1 MLLFKRILSTVTV
14 LSCLAFPLQAEAA
27 EAPQPL
33 FSGEVSSSAVQA
45 MHPFPEHEQYQAGT
59 IKPNYVSQNQL
70 DDEVRKKYNE
80 WKTRYLKKH
89 PKKSDQYYVFYNLE
103 KEAAPDN
110 AVSCSEGHG
119 YGMLISALM
128 AGYDPQ
134 AKDYFDGLY
143 RFYKAHPSVNNPAL
157 MAWQQIK
164 TGAGDIIDTPPSN
177 SDDGSRSATDGDMD
191 IAYALLLADKQWGSS
206 GPIDYLS
213 EGKAAIAA
221 IMKED
226 VNQQK
231 WSLKFG
237 DWVENNDPDYG
248 LATRPS
254 DFMLSHLR
262 AFGNAAGDPNWA
274 KVADN
279 TYGIIQTISTKYS
292 STTGLLPDFVV
303 WSNGGYAPSPPNL
316 LETDR
321 DGYFSWNAAR
331 VPWRVPVDYLLSGDT
346 RALNQTKLTNAW
358 ISKKTNGNPSKIVAG
373 YKLNGDPLD
382 DNDPAI
388 AYSAPFAVSAMV
400 DSSNQNWLNTL
411 WKSIVNAPTSSNSYY
426 GNSIRLLCMIT
437 ISGNWWDPTDASN

>member
-1 MLLFKRILSTVTV
+1 
-14 LSCLAFPLQAEAA
+14 
-27 EAPQPL
+27 
-33 FSGEVSSSAVQA
+33 
-45 MHPFPEHEQYQAGT
+45 
-59 IKPNYVSQNQL
+59 
-70 DDEVRKKYNE
+70 
-80 WKTRYLKKH
+80 
-89 PKKSDQYYVFYNLE
+89 
-103 KEAAPDN
+103 
-110 AVSCSEGHG
+110 
-119 YGMLISALM
+119 M

-157 MAWQQIK
+157 MAWQRIK

-292 STTGLLPDFVV
+292 PTTGLLPDFVV

-331 VPWRVPVDYLLSGDT
+331 VPGEFLSIIYF
-346 RALNQTKLTNAW
+346 Q
-358 ISKKTNGNPSKIVAG
+358 V
-373 YKLNGDPLD
+373 
-382 DNDPAI
+382 
-388 AYSAPFAVSAMV
+388 
-400 DSSNQNWLNTL
+400 
-411 WKSIVNAPTSSNSYY
+411 
-426 GNSIRLLCMIT
+426 IR
-437 ISGNWWDPTDASN
+437 GH